1 MDRPLIN
8 RTTYGDAIVARFTD
22 LALPKELKPD
32 FAAFKAQ
39 HGAFLKHGG
48 LVNKAELAYDA
59 VATKV
64 AKLDAG
70 RDKTILTLADKLP
83 AAGLGA
89 RTNPFARFSK
99 YAPTK
104 LVTLPYV
111 AETAEIRSLLSGLQ
125 GESLPKDIAA
135 LCAEGAKQNDAV
147 ESALAGLSS
156 PLATLNEAR
165 SKRDASI
172 PDWEK
177 HYRRLKDA
185 SKVAYRDEAGRFEAL
200 FAQPDAVLTH
210 TRPKARKAT
219 AKVVAAPEGG
229 AMAPAAAKKAK
240 AKPRRGR

>member
-8 RTTYGDAIVARFTD
+8 RTTYGDAIVSRFTD
-22 LALPKELKPD
+22 LALPKDLKTD

-48 LVNKAELAYDA
+48 SVQKAEIAYDA
-59 VATKV
+59 VATRV

-70 RDKTILTLADKLP
+70 RDKTILAIADKLP
-83 AAGLGA
+83 GAGLGT
-89 RTNPFARFSK
+89 RTNPFARYSK
-99 YAPTK
+99 YPPTRI
-104 LVTLPYV
+104 VSLPYV
-111 AETAEIRSLLSGLQ
+111 AETTEVRSLLSALQ
-125 GESLPKDIAA
+125 AKELPKDIAA
-135 LCAEGAKQNDAV
+135 LCAEGTKQNDAV
-147 ESALAGLSS
+147 ESALAGLSA
-156 PLATLNEAR
+156 PLAVLNEAR

-200 FAQPDAVLTH
+200 FAQPDAVLMH

-219 AKVVAAPEGG
+219 SKVAAAPEGG
-229 AMAPAAAKKAK
+229 AMAPAAKKKAK
-240 AKPRRGR
+240 ARRGR

>member
-8 RTTYGDAIVARFTD
+8 RARYGDALVSRFTD
-22 LALPKELKPD
+22 LGIAKELKTD

-48 LVNKAELAYDA
+48 SVQKAERAYDA
-59 VATKV
+59 VAARI

-70 RDKTILTLADKLP
+70 RDRTILALADRLP
-83 AAGLGA
+83 GAGLGA

-99 YAPTK
+99 YAPSRI
-104 LVTLPYV
+104 VSLPYV
-111 AETAEIRSLLSGLQ
+111 AETAEVRSLLSGLQ
-125 GESLPKDIAA
+125 REELPRDIAA

-147 ESALAGLSS
+147 ESALAGLSA
-156 PLATLNEAR
+156 PLAALNEAR
-165 SKRDASI
+165 ARRDASI

-177 HYRRLKDA
+177 HHRRLKDA
-185 SKVAYRDEAGRFEAL
+185 SKVVYRDEAGRFEAL
-200 FAQPDAVLTH
+200 FAEPDAVLTH

-219 AKVVAAPEGG
+219 GKVVAAPEGG
-229 AMAPAAAKKAK
+229 IIAPAAQKKPK

>member
-8 RTTYGDAIVARFTD
+8 RTAYGDAVVSRFTD
-22 LALPKELKPD
+22 IGIPKELKTD

-39 HGAFLKHGG
+39 HGAFLKYAGT
-48 LVNKAELAYDA
+48 VQKSELAYDA

-70 RDKTILTLADKLP
+70 RDKVILALADKLP
-83 AAGLGA
+83 GAGLGA

-99 YAPTK
+99 YAPTRI
-104 LVTLPYV
+104 VSLPYV
-111 AETAEIRSLLSGLQ
+111 AETAEVRSLLSGLQ
-125 GESLPKDIAA
+125 AEELPKDVAA

-147 ESALAGLSS
+147 ESALAGLSA
-156 PLATLNEAR
+156 PLAALNEAR
-165 SKRDASI
+165 SKRDAAI

-185 SKVAYRDEAGRFEAL
+185 AKVAYRDEAGRFEAL
-200 FAQPDAVLTH
+200 FAEPDAVLTH
-210 TRPKARKAT
+210 TRPKARKSTGKVAT
-219 AKVVAAPEGG
+219 PPEAGIIAPVAR
-229 AMAPAAAKKAK
+229 KKAK